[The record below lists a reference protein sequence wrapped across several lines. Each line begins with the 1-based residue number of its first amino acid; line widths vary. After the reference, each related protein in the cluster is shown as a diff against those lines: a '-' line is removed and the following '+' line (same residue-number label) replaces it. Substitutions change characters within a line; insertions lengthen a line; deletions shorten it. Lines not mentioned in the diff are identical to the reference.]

1 MKFSSGESAVSF
13 RVRAFLAALL
23 LFAVFAGCRAQKS
36 SEPAPA
42 SSDPNAPP
50 TRIISTAPSLTETLF
65 AVGAGKRVVG
75 VSRFCRYPSDV
86 AELPKVGGLLD
97 PDIERIVE
105 LHPDLV
111 LITPENDELRERLQ
125 PFKIRVEPVDQSD
138 LGKILDALETVG
150 ALCGPEMLER
160 GRKLKA
166 ELAARIDAVERRVSA
181 AEPVPVLIV
190 IDRERGNGKI
200 DNLFVAG
207 NNLYFNEILNVCGG
221 RNVFADAAS
230 AVPTVSA
237 EAILEANP
245 AVIIDLATDGS
256 SEINARAAVA
266 DWDALMSVDAVKNQR
281 VYALAA
287 PEATIPGP
295 RVILFI
301 EQLAKLLQQEPNSE
315 K

>member
-1 MKFSSGESAVSF
+1 MKNFIGESVVSF
-13 RVRAFLAALL
+13 RVLIFLPAFLFFMFFL
-23 LFAVFAGCRAQKS
+23 GCTAQKPSEPVPGS
-36 SEPAPA
+36 SEQ
-42 SSDPNAPP
+42 DTPP
-50 TRIISTAPSLTETLF
+50 VRIVSTAPSLTETLF
-65 AVGAGKRVVG
+65 AVGAGERVVG
-75 VSRFCRYPSDV
+75 VSRFCRYPSEV

-105 LHPDLV
+105 LNPDLV
-111 LITPENDELRERLQ
+111 LITPENDELRERLL
-125 PFKIRVEPVDQSD
+125 PFQIRVVPVDQSD
-138 LGKILDALETVG
+138 LGKILDALESVG

-160 GRKLKA
+160 GKKLKA
-166 ELAARIDAVERRVSA
+166 DLAARIDAVERRTSTT
-181 AEPVPVLIV
+181 EPVPVLIA

-207 NNLYFNEILNVCGG
+207 NNRYFNEILRVCGG

-256 SEINARAAVA
+256 DEKDARAAVS
-266 DWDALMSVDAVKNQR
+266 DWDMLTSVDAVKNQR

-295 RVILFI
+295 RVILLI
-301 EQLAKLLQQEPNSE
+301 EQLDKLLQ
-315 K
+315 